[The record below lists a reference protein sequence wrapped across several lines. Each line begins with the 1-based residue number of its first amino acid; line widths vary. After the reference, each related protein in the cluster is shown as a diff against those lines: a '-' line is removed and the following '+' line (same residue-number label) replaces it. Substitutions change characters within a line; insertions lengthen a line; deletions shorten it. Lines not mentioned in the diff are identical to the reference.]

1 MRVSEEDIPLFED
14 LDVQRRRVNEE
25 FDRLVQRAREGSI
38 RSADGARLEAQQ
50 LHTRHEVIIR
60 DLLDLLR

>member
-1 MRVSEEDIPLFED
+1 MRVPEEDMTLFED
-14 LDVQRRRVNEE
+14 LDAQRRRINEE

-38 RSADGARLEAQQ
+38 RNADSARLEAQQ
-50 LHTRHEVIIR
+50 FQTRHEVIIR